1 MEDSRLFVLIRG
13 RDHIIVLII
22 AMIKFPKTLRLRDFL
37 KENLTFGCL
46 LWYFKE
52 ILLTLLLL
60 IFVIDISTMKANA
73 VYIFRN
79 LPIFIVRVG
88 HHLSVLMR

>member
-22 AMIKFPKTLRLRDFL
+22 AMIKFPETLRLRDFL